1 MVILIDANILLNYF
15 FHRDPGYKY
24 AEFILQKCADNAVSG
39 YIAFHSVSI
48 IWYMLRKLPDVER
61 RNIMKQLLT
70 IVKVTCTNHN
80 EVQQALDRVE
90 FKDFE
95 DCLQDMCAL
104 EVAADFLVTD
114 NVKDFSNATTKVIS
128 SEAFYS
134 QFA

>member
-61 RNIMKQLLT
+61 RNILRQLLT
-70 IVKVTCTNHN
+70 IVKVTCTSHD
-80 EVQQALDRVE
+80 EVQRALDRVD

-95 DCLQDMCAL
+95 DCLQDLCAIG
-104 EVAADFLVTD
+104 VTADFLVTD
-114 NVKDFSNATTKVIS
+114 SIKDLSHATSKVVS